1 MVVTANTRRPRT
13 FSRLAQRDPLLS
25 LMVLFGG
32 ALSLQLN
39 SPIPIGLAVVFLV
52 RALIP
57 LVAPNSDGMFAQG
70 FLGFTS
76 DLAWP
81 RGVQED
87 DDVRWQW
94 ARSTLR
100 QARMEERETIR
111 GTAGIEPRSSIR
123 GATRYESVIGP
134 VKPQIG
140 RAQSDRKKTA

>member
-1 MVVTANTRRPRT
+1 MVVTASTRRPRT
-13 FSRLAQRDPLLS
+13 LSRLAQRDPLLS
-25 LMVLFGG
+25 LILLFGG
-32 ALSLQLN
+32 VLSLEFDN
-39 SPIPIGLAVVFLV
+39 PIPIGLAVVFLV

-57 LVAPNSDGMFAQG
+57 VVAPGSDGMFAQG
-70 FLGFTS
+70 FLGFRS

-100 QARMEERETIR
+100 QARIEERESIR
-111 GTAGIEPRSSIR
+111 GTAVIEPRSSMS
-123 GATRYESVIGP
+123 GATRYESAIGP

-140 RAQSDRKKTA
+140 RAHAQSDRQ